1 MKPPCSSRSKE
12 RNITFLT
19 MAFCEVV
26 SFVSFHQ
33 TKKFKKKIFFL
44 SNEIHRTYPRGRTG
58 LRYISLS
65 LSLSLTHPLT
75 SLTHTPTAFEPRRR
89 ASSRY
94 RLHEFLE
101 ARTTLGL
108 YFQYFTILLIFV
120 SITSFVLSTVE
131 PLHTIHKKDFQIVET
146 LTALVFT
153 AEYVAR
159 VYALPEMR
167 RSPSGHDSERL
178 HPSRIRWIFT
188 DYYSLID
195 IVSFLPFYLDL
206 LTPRDDI
213 PVGVSLSLSPTHS
226 LTHTS
231 NTNTG
236 DSVSSC
242 TSYRAYASRG
252 GSTPSRFQLLRSCI
266 QEQGQAFP
274 HNWFCGC
281 NCLVTLLLLVLSH
294 GAS

>member
-1 MKPPCSSRSKE
+1 MS
-12 RNITFLT
+12 
-19 MAFCEVV
+19 
-26 SFVSFHQ
+26 
-33 TKKFKKKIFFL
+33 
-44 SNEIHRTYPRGRTG
+44 
-58 LRYISLS
+58 IS
-65 LSLSLTHPLT
+65 
-75 SLTHTPTAFEPRRR
+75 
-89 ASSRY
+89 
-94 RLHEFLE
+94 
-101 ARTTLGL
+101 
-108 YFQYFTILLIFV
+108 
-120 SITSFVLSTVE
+120 SFVLSTVE
-131 PLHTIHKKDFQIVET
+131 PLHTTYREDFQIIET

-206 LTPRDDI
+206 VTPRDDI
-213 PVGVSLSLSPTHS
+213 PVGCLYLTFTHLSNAR
-226 LTHTS
+226 THTS

-252 GSTPSRFQLLRSCI
+252 GSTPSRLQLLRSCTCSSASTHLSNA
-266 QEQGQAFP
+266 QTHFEHFKHRYSRARASFFSP
-274 HNWFCGC
+274 
-281 NCLVTLLLLVLSH
+281 LVLWVQLFGYFAPPCIISRSVTIRIWCTVLLRTLH
-294 GAS
+294 VTIVSKVFLLRCTFVS